1 MVTRLA
7 LTALMVGLAMPLA
20 GGAELEAFAYPD
32 TAAAQA
38 HWQPQFGS
46 LPVRVE
52 RQPDGTSCLA
62 LDADFAAAKAR
73 ACWDWVA
80 PLDLS
85 AAGRVCFEMA
95 ATNGGLAETI
105 LVYFGTPNGWYVGS
119 VRPQVPAGWTACTLA
134 VGGFGTEGTPDGWD
148 KVTRFRFSVWSSGAG
163 KATFRLRGF
172 RVLPADPAENLL
184 LNGSLEIAGAGMP
197 YAWGSG
203 HWGVGDLPWAAD
215 MDLWRR
221 HWRLDTTVAKH
232 GKASLCIENTP
243 ELPRLRAVSVWFTP
257 PRTAATA
264 VLSAWLKADREK
276 LPVTLACGERSAAVE
291 VGPEWTQAVLTG
303 IPRGSQLLVSLA
315 PKAPGRL
322 WIDAVQFQAG
332 AQATPDFHPAFEDEA
347 LARREAAVDG
357 SPPRRDAATAAGRSV
372 TGPVTAARAAIDG
385 QGHFTLDG
393 SPYLQHS
400 FGLEFVSDLAVLD
413 AVARCGFRDV
423 CIQIHETVTT
433 AQLEAIFDR
442 CAAVGLRL
450 IPWMDG
456 RQSREQFR
464 EHITALR
471 RHPALLCWY
480 VYDEPSGERFAEA
493 DARVALAKELDPEHP
508 AFVNYLPDRLENQ
521 TGDIYSTDVYPIP
534 HGAPTDAIGAVRRM
548 VAAATPERKPVWMWL
563 QGTGYAYWMARE
575 PTPRELSCMVYG
587 SLLAGARG
595 IYYFAQMP
603 RTRECLAEMRALC
616 VEVDA
621 IAPALFSTDQAP
633 ALRCDR
639 DAVMAKAFA
648 RGGEVW
654 VLAVNTQAE
663 PCQARFG
670 LPAAVGTAEVCF
682 EDRQVEARDNAWQDA
697 FGPYERH
704 VYRLAAGR

>member
-1 MVTRLA
+1 MITRLA
-7 LTALMVGLAMPLA
+7 LAALIAGLAMPLA
-20 GGAELEAFAYPD
+20 GGAEGGAFSYPD

-52 RQPDGTSCLA
+52 AQPDGALCLA

-73 ACWDWVA
+73 ACWDWVV

-85 AAGRVCFEMA
+85 GAGRICFEMS
-95 ATNGGLAETI
+95 ATSGGLAETI
-105 LVYFGTPNGWYVGS
+105 MVYFGTPGGWYAS
-119 VRPQVPAGWTACTLA
+119 STRPHVPEAWTPCTLNL
-134 VGGFGTEGTPDGWD
+134 GGFGTEDTPDGWD
-148 KVTRFRFSVWSSGAG
+148 KVTRFRFSVWSSGPG
-163 KATFRLRGF
+163 KATFRLRGW

-184 LNGSLEIAGAGMP
+184 LNGSFEIAGAGMP

-221 HWRLDTTVAKH
+221 HWHLDTAVAKH
-232 GKASLCIENTP
+232 GTTSLCLENTP
-243 ELPRLRAVSVWFTP
+243 ELPLLRAVSVWFTP
-257 PRTAATA
+257 PTSAATA
-264 VLSAWLKADREK
+264 VLSAWLRADRDT
-276 LPVTLACGERSAAVE
+276 LPVALACGGPSTTVE
-291 VGPEWTQAVLTG
+291 VGTDWTQAVLAG
-303 IPRGSQLLVSLA
+303 IPRGQQLLVSVT
-315 PKAPGRL
+315 PKAPGKL

-332 AQATPDFHPAFEDEA
+332 AQATPEFHAAFEDDA
-347 LARREAAVDG
+347 LARREAAVDW
-357 SPPRRDAATAAGRSV
+357 SPPRRNAATAAGRSV
-372 TGPVTAARAAIDG
+372 TGPVTAARTAIDAEG
-385 QGHFTLDG
+385 RFLLDG
-393 SPYLQHS
+393 QPYLQHS
-400 FGLEFVSDLAVLD
+400 FGLEFVSDPAVLD
-413 AVARCGFRDV
+413 AVARYGFRDL

-433 AQLEAIFDR
+433 AQLQAIFDR
-442 CAAVGLRL
+442 CAAAGLRL

-480 VYDEPSGERFAEA
+480 VYDEPSGDRFAEA
-493 DARVALAKELDPEHP
+493 DARVALAQELDPDHP

-534 HGAPTDAIGAVRRM
+534 HGLPADAIGAVRRM
-548 VAAATPERKPVWMWL
+548 VVAATPEHKPVWMWL

-595 IYYFAQMP
+595 LYYFAQVP

-616 VEVDA
+616 VEVDTV
-621 IAPALFSTDQAP
+621 APALCSLTPAP
-633 ALRCDR
+633 TMRCDQS
-639 DAVMAKAFA
+639 AVMAKAFT
-648 RGGEVW
+648 RDGTVW
-654 VLAVNTQAE
+654 ALAVNTQGQ
-663 PCQARFG
+663 PRTARLE
-670 LPAAVGTAEVCF
+670 LPAAAGPIEVCF
-682 EDRQVEARDNAWQDA
+682 EDRRVAAVAGVWQDG

-704 VYRLAAGR
+704 VYRLAPAR